1 MVVVAKRADPKALA
15 SVGIT
20 KFAVG
25 DNGCSGA
32 VVSLA
37 SRGVVEVLAV
47 DTVLALV
54 ALVRLG
60 LALGFAAALAVLAS
74 GFVVTGVT

>member
-1 MVVVAKRADPKALA
+1 MVVAKRADPKALA

-32 VVSLA
+32 VVSFASTELA
-37 SRGVVEVLAV
+37 EVLGDGVALG
-47 DTVLALV
+47 LALLS
-54 ALVRLG
+54 ALG
-60 LALGFAAALAVLAS
+60 LALGFAATLAVLAS